1 MSNNGTNE
9 NKTGLDL
16 GRPAL
21 LALLQKGSITPDDVA
36 ALRRDVF
43 CDRSLSRTE
52 IEDLFG
58 LDAVLRPNS
67 PAWTDF
73 FVDAV
78 TDHLVWDVRPTGI
91 LEEAQARWL
100 IEKVDRCKTIASFAI
115 LINILDE
122 AHRVPRWLEGVV
134 RERAVAVLPGLM
146 SMTED
151 GAVSRRV

>member
-1 MSNNGTNE
+1 MSNNGMSE

-21 LALLQKGSITPDDVA
+21 LALMLKGSITPDDVA
-36 ALRRDVF
+36 ALRREVF
-43 CDRSLSRTE
+43 CDRSVSRTE

-58 LDAVLRPNS
+58 LDAVVRPTS

-73 FVDAV
+73 FVEAV

-91 LEEAQARWL
+91 LEDVQARWL
-100 IEKVDRCKTIASFAI
+100 IDKVDRSKTVASFAI

-122 AHRVPRWLEGVV
+122 AHRVPRWFEGVV
-134 RERAVAVLPGLM
+134 RESAVAVLPGLM
-146 SMTED
+146 SNIED
-151 GAVSRRV
+151 RAVSRRV